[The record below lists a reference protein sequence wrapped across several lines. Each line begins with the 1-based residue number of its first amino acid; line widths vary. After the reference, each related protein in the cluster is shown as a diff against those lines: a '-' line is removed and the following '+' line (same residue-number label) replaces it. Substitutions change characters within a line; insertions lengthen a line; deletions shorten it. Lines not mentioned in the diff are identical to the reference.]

1 MHFKH
6 VFYYSENCSPINYY
20 EHLDITWVIISQGV
34 CEVLFHVI
42 HFNNF
47 ILFVKNAIFA
57 DNQGRI

>member
-34 CEVLFHVI
+34 
-42 HFNNF
+42 NNF
-47 ILFVKNAIFA
+47 ILFVKNAFFA
-57 DNQGRI
+57 DNQGLI